1 MGFKSK
7 ILTGAVLGAVS
18 AYKVLGTKLGVG
30 TLQDRRTKIISKKQ
44 FSKVGK
50 KLKRS

>member
-1 MGFKSK
+1 MGFKAK
-7 ILTGAVLGAVS
+7 ILAGVAIGAVT
-18 AYKVLGTKLGVG
+18 AYKALGTKLGVG

-50 KLKRS
+50 TLR